1 MRKRIKEQCHKARV
15 RRTGRIAGIISAVT
29 ILGVV
34 IAAATVPAAL
44 AAPRASTPATMVR
57 GEMTTACKVTNP
69 QLVSPAILADPAS
82 VKALCARSGIR
93 GSGFAAPVGAMIPKN
108 TVVGNCGFSEFWILG
123 TSTHGEARFF
133 EVAYPYPSP
142 ISYGYADVQYH
153 NLSKGGTLSWADSVW
168 ANTNGWDWTHNDYKY
183 TKTGIVFGYM
193 DGNVLLDNGL
203 ICAINYPSDT
213 HTIT

>member
-82 VKALCARSGIR
+82 VKALCPAPESPDPASRRRSGR
-93 GSGFAAPVGAMIPKN
+93 
-108 TVVGNCGFSEFWILG
+108 
-123 TSTHGEARFF
+123 
-133 EVAYPYPSP
+133 
-142 ISYGYADVQYH
+142 
-153 NLSKGGTLSWADSVW
+153 
-168 ANTNGWDWTHNDYKY
+168 
-183 TKTGIVFGYM
+183 
-193 DGNVLLDNGL
+193 
-203 ICAINYPSDT
+203 
-213 HTIT
+213 